1 MTETPKCPYCGAGM
15 EVTHAFV
22 NDATAAH
29 KLVYTCFC
37 RECGVYTLKRSTPEE
52 AISAALRRAEPCESY
67 HQLSKALC
75 DKENATPD
83 ELLSVVE
90 QLKRRA
96 APKNRLLTLEDL
108 DEMACKD
115 DWEFVWLEYQRV
127 PSFLTQG
134 CPYYV
139 NEVHVWLLTPGT
151 DDEFSYPTNDYN
163 KTWRCWLRKPTPEQM
178 AAEKWEE

>member
-1 MTETPKCPYCGAGM
+1 MEKIVRCIDCGYCDVEPWGAWCNKENAELNDVFDEHKCDS
-15 EVTHAFV
+15 FFQRI
-22 NDATAAH
+22 
-29 KLVYTCFC
+29 K
-37 RECGVYTLKRSTPEE
+37 KE
-52 AISAALRRAEPCESY
+52 ASY
-67 HQLSKALC
+67 QQLSKALC
-75 DKENATPD
+75 GKENATLG
-83 ELLSVVE
+83 EMLEAAE
-90 QLKRRA
+90 QLKHRA
-96 APKNRLLTLEDL
+96 EPEMRPLTLEDL

-163 KTWRCWLRKPTPEQM
+163 KTWRCWPRKPTPEQM
-178 AAEKWEE
+178 AAAEWEE

>member
-1 MTETPKCPYCGAGM
+1 M
-15 EVTHAFV
+15 
-22 NDATAAH
+22 
-29 KLVYTCFC
+29 
-37 RECGVYTLKRSTPEE
+37 
-52 AISAALRRAEPCESY
+52 
-67 HQLSKALC
+67 
-75 DKENATPD
+75 
-83 ELLSVVE
+83 
-90 QLKRRA
+90 
-96 APKNRLLTLEDL
+96 TLEDL

-163 KTWRCWLRKPTPEQM
+163 KTWRCWPRKPTPEQM